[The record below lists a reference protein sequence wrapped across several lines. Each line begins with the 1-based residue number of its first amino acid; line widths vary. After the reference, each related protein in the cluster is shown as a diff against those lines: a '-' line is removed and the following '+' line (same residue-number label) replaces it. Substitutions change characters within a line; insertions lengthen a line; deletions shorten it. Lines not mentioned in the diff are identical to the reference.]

1 MKNNGSKN
9 EIIIYQGDG
18 GHPTIEVK
26 IQGETVWLNQAQLAE
41 LFDTSRPNVT
51 MHIKNIFEEGE
62 LDEKSVC
69 QDFLHTAGDGRTRQI
84 YRNVWQGSAQ
94 RCR

>member
-18 GHPTIEVK
+18 GM
-26 IQGETVWLNQAQLAE
+26 
-41 LFDTSRPNVT
+41 NVT

-69 QDFLHTAGDGRTRQI
+69 QDFLHTAGDGRTR
-84 YRNVWQGSAQ
+84 
-94 RCR
+94 